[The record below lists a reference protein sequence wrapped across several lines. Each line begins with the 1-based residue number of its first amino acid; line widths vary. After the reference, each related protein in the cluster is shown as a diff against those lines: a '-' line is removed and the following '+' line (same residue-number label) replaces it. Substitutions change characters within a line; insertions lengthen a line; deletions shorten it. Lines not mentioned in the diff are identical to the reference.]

1 MARNQAK
8 RIIWQRGFPVAYQIT
23 TGSVVNPA
31 TGYVSGGVTTNLSS
45 YGVMNNGKLRS
56 WGIDFVQGLIQSGA
70 LVIMVPALDFYSDP
84 IPGGKCTFNG
94 FLWKVQLVRTEFAGD
109 VPCTHDLLV
118 TR

>member
-8 RIIWQRGFPVAYQIT
+8 RVIWQRGFPVAYVIT
-23 TGSVVNPA
+23 TGGVLDPT
-31 TGYVSGGVTTNLSS
+31 TGYVSGGTTTNIPT
-45 YGVMNNGKLRS
+45 YAVMNNGKLRT
-56 WGIDFVQGLIQSGA
+56 WGVNFTEGLIQSGA
-70 LVIMVPALDFYSDP
+70 QVIMVPALDFASDP

-109 VPCTHDLLV
+109 VACTHDLLV